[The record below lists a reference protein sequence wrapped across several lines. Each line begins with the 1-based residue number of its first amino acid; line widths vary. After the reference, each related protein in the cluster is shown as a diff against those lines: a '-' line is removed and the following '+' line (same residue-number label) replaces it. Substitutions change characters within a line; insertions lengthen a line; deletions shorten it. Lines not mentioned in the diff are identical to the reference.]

1 MKVLILGSGP
11 AGLTAAVY
19 VARGAHE
26 PIVIAGDQ
34 PGGQLMLT
42 TEVENYPGFEEPI
55 LGPAL
60 IEKMRKQAERF
71 GARFVD
77 GNATKV
83 DFSSRP
89 FKVWVEEELYQADAV
104 IIATGASARWLDLE
118 NEQRL
123 RGRGVSSCATCD
135 GFFFRG
141 KDVVVVGGG
150 DTALEEALQLAKM
163 VSKVTVIHRRDKLRA
178 QKILQQKALDNLKI
192 KFLWNHVVVD
202 VVGKDKVEG
211 VHVKNVKTSETS
223 ELKCDGV
230 FVAIGHEPNTDIF
243 PGQLEI
249 DEKGYV
255 IRKTRSMTSVEG
267 VFAAGDVHDYVY
279 RQAATA
285 VGSGCEAALD
295 TIRWLEAQQR

>member
-1 MKVLILGSGP
+1 
-11 AGLTAAVY
+11 
-19 VARGAHE
+19 
-26 PIVIAGDQ
+26 
-34 PGGQLMLT
+34 
-42 TEVENYPGFEEPI
+42 
-55 LGPAL
+55 
-60 IEKMRKQAERF
+60 
-71 GARFVD
+71 
-77 GNATKV
+77 
-83 DFSSRP
+83 
-89 FKVWVEEELYQADAV
+89 
-104 IIATGASARWLDLE
+104 
-118 NEQRL
+118 
-123 RGRGVSSCATCD
+123 
-135 GFFFRG
+135 
-141 KDVVVVGGG
+141 
-150 DTALEEALQLAKM
+150 M

-202 VVGKDKVEG
+202 VVGKDKVEA

-267 VFAAGDVHDYVY
+267 VFAAGDVHDYMY
-279 RQAATA
+279 RQVATA